1 VYFRGGYDDA
11 HQYWH
16 QRTTGKPRGPT
27 TTHSTPFNQEDATRL
42 LVLAVLVTE
51 VTNDREP
58 LTRLLRTMHPVSKAH
73 CIKSYAGRIFSLLTF
88 AFSLSVLSA
97 SAASFTGPVI
107 SVLDGDTIE
116 VLHNQHPE
124 RIRLSGID
132 CSDLRAIGSEQ
143 PAVLLSRP
151 REVDAELCPNEKMV
165 DESRFFDGDGCGV
178 MDQSF
183 QSHPVN

>member
-1 VYFRGGYDDA
+1 VNFHGGHDAA

-27 TTHSTPFNQEDATRL
+27 TTHATPFNQEDATRL

-58 LTRLLRTMHPVSKAH
+58 VTRLLRTMYPVSKAH
-73 CIKSYAGRIFSLLTF
+73 CIRSYAGTIFSLLTF

-116 VLHNQHPE
+116 VLHNQHHE

-132 CSDLRAIGSEQ
+132 CSDLRAI
-143 PAVLLSRP
+143 
-151 REVDAELCPNEKMV
+151 
-165 DESRFFDGDGCGV
+165 
-178 MDQSF
+178 
-183 QSHPVN
+183 